1 MKEVEERNTQN
12 DAAGKGP
19 DGKDKRGV
27 KIAIGSCT
35 MTPTAHLLSL
45 QQQADKVSPAICTIQ
60 GDERLSRI

>member
-12 DAAGKGP
+12 DAPGKDPAGK
-19 DGKDKRGV
+19 DERGV
-27 KIAIGSCT
+27 KIAKGSCT

-45 QQQADKVSPAICTIQ
+45 QQQPNKFSPAICTIQ